1 MQKNP
6 SSANPD
12 DESLMDRL
20 SGGDEAAFEELCH
33 RFEARLYYF
42 AWRHV
47 RESEA
52 AKDLV
57 QETLLRVWRHQAEFR
72 RGSRLST
79 WIFAI
84 NLNLC
89 RDYLRKS
96 GRQSSIE
103 RPEVALAAEMS
114 GTRKRE
120 PSALEEAERSEMAG
134 LLADAL
140 DALPPLQG
148 KLLRLRKDEEL
159 SFEEAGKKLGMSPQ
173 AARAAASRAYKKL
186 KTWMQQ
192 RVKSK

>member
-6 SSANPD
+6 TQATD
-12 DESLMDRL
+12 DEALMDRL
-20 SGGDEAAFEELCH
+20 LGGDEGAFEELCR
-33 RFEARLYYF
+33 RFETRLYYF

-47 RESEA
+47 RDSEA

-57 QETLLRVWRHQAEFR
+57 QETLLRLWRHQAEFR

-79 WIFAI
+79 WVFAI

-89 RDYLRKS
+89 RDYLRKN
-96 GRQSSIE
+96 GRLSSIE

-114 GTRKRE
+114 SSRKSG
-120 PSALEEAERSEMAG
+120 PSALEEAEKNEMAG
-134 LLADAL
+134 LLSEAL

-148 KLLRLRKDEEL
+148 KLIRMRNDEEL
-159 SFEEAGKKLGMSPQ
+159 SFEEAGGRLGMSPQ

-186 KTWMQQ
+186 KAWMQK
-192 RVKSK
+192 RVKK